1 MTVIWVSDSYLLSL
15 NKAIHLWYTQGQ
27 RFVTL
32 SVSPFYNP
40 FDQIHF
46 KRPLSSRIRDIH
58 HNWKY
63 SQKSGIQRQCPCRVS
78 SLKHK
83 VFLYTSVSGFCT
95 SACLGSSDQSYRM
108 SRLKNT
114 LESVSKAVS
123 GTQAEIFSRIARL
136 KPSGRDSAVGAE
148 TTPLRDQRNGSALA
162 TSAPTL
168 VSHPPSSPSTSP
180 SSTSIPETSSVPV
193 QYVQAEVKSKNSQS
207 CTTKPYGPATTTA
220 SISAPQPTSFTSSRQ
235 TTHLFHPGSFSV
247 NLDETYNSLAHHV
260 NSYFSSFTMD
270 QEKKKEAKDCSDQP
284 STSTPDPCHQSA
296 DNAPTRVHV
305 KDQTPTEISAPV
317 SDPGSAL
324 SPKKSLGHY
333 LTYKPTVQAFVG
345 NYIAPLVPR
354 FRMEP
359 KHALPETDKPLP
371 PEDAASK
378 PKEIVESKE
387 QKAAEEKARRLLLQ
401 REKVLNGM

>member
-1 MTVIWVSDSYLLSL
+1 MTIIWLSDSYLFL
-15 NKAIHLWYTQGQ
+15 NKAIHLWYTQSQ

-32 SVSPFYNP
+32 SVSPFYNS
-40 FDQIHF
+40 FGQINF
-46 KRPLSSRIRDIH
+46 KRPLNYRIRDFH
-58 HNWKY
+58 HNWKH
-63 SQKSGIQRQCPCRVS
+63 SQKSSIWRLCPCRVS

-83 VFLYTSVSGFCT
+83 DLLYTSISSFST
-95 SACLGSSDQSYRM
+95 SACLGSFDQSYHM

-136 KPSGRDSAVGAE
+136 KPSSRDSAVGAE
-148 TTPLRDQRNGSALA
+148 TTPVQDQRNGSALA
-162 TSAPTL
+162 TSTPTL
-168 VSHPPSSPSTSP
+168 VSQPQSSPSTST
-180 SSTSIPETSSVPV
+180 SNTSIPETSSVPV
-193 QYVQAEVKSKNSQS
+193 QYVQAEVKPKNSQS
-207 CTTKPYGPATTTA
+207 RTSKPYGPATTTA
-220 SISAPQPTSFTSSRQ
+220 SKSAPPPPSFTSSRQ

-270 QEKKKEAKDCSDQP
+270 QEKKNQAKDCSDQS
-284 STSTPDPCHQSA
+284 STCTPDPCHQSA
-296 DNAPTRVHV
+296 EDTPSHLHV

-317 SDPGSAL
+317 PGSA
-324 SPKKSLGHY
+324 SSSKKGLGHY

-354 FRMEP
+354 FRTEP
-359 KHALPETDKPLP
+359 KHALPETDKSLP
-371 PEDAASK
+371 PEDTASK
-378 PKEIVESKE
+378 PNEVVENKE

-401 REKVLNGM
+401 REKVLHGM